1 MQTLKMIRVDDIMAP
16 VVVTGN
22 CAAEWANGTLPRGV
36 GWQCDVTGSSDF
48 TLTNEEVNDDVGM
61 VLFWLE
67 PRAVEEG
74 ATARAEVAGVG
85 VVREELSYS
94 LHIIRDGRNGDGG

>member
-1 MQTLKMIRVDDIMAP
+1 MTRINDVNAP
-16 VVVTGN
+16 VVVTVN

-36 GWQCDVTGSSDF
+36 GWQCNVTGSSDF
-48 TLTNEEVNDDVGM
+48 TLTHDEVNDDVGM
-61 VLFWLE
+61 VLFWVE

-85 VVREELSYS
+85 LAREELSFS
-94 LHIIRDGRNGDGG
+94 LHIIRDGRTGDGG